1 MNILLAAATPLEI
14 DPFLEQYRQRGSFFL
29 SGHTVDI
36 LITGIGL
43 TATTY
48 SLTKQ
53 IHIKQPD
60 LVIQA
65 GIAGCFDPAIP
76 LGAVVAVRRELIGD
90 LGVAEQQQWKTLSD
104 LKLVSK
110 NQFPFSNGWLVNKNE
125 LLKKVKGK
133 KVDAISVNEITSA
146 AQKKKL
152 YQEMFAP
159 ATESMEGA
167 ALHYVCL
174 QEDLP
179 FLQLRAV
186 SNYVGVR
193 DKKNW
198 KIKESIIHLNK
209 ELIHLLQ
216 QL

>member
-1 MNILLAAATPLEI
+1 MNILLIAATPLEI
-14 DPFLEQYRQRGSFFL
+14 GPFLEQYRQRGSFFL

-53 IHIKQPD
+53 VHIKRPD
-60 LVIQA
+60 VIIQA
-65 GIAGCFDPAIP
+65 GIAGCFDPAIR
-76 LGAVVAVRRELIGD
+76 LGAVVAVRRELIAD
-90 LGVAEQQQWKTLSD
+90 LGVTEQQQWKTLSD

-133 KVDAISVNEITSA
+133 KVDAISINEITSTPK
-146 AQKKKL
+146 KKKL
-152 YQEMFAP
+152 YIDTFAP
-159 ATESMEGA
+159 VTESMEGA

-174 QEDLP
+174 LEQIP
-179 FLQLRAV
+179 FLQLRAI
-186 SNYVGVR
+186 SNYVGER
-193 DKKNW
+193 NKKNW
-198 KIKESIIHLNK
+198 KLKESITNLNK

>member
-1 MNILLAAATPLEI
+1 MNILLVAATPFEI
-14 DPFLEQYRQRGSFFL
+14 GPFLEQYRQRNSFFL

-43 TATTY
+43 TAATY

-53 IHIKQPD
+53 VHIKRPD
-60 LVIQA
+60 LIIQS
-65 GIAGCFDPAIP
+65 GIAGCFDPAIR
-76 LGAVVAVRRELIGD
+76 LGTVVVVRRELIAD
-90 LGVAEQQQWKTLSD
+90 LGVTEQQQWKTLYD

-125 LLKKVKGK
+125 LLKKVKKK
-133 KVDAISVNEITSA
+133 KVDAVSVNEITSSA
-146 AQKKKL
+146 KRKKL
-152 YQEMFAP
+152 YQDLFAP
-159 ATESMEGA
+159 VTESMEGA

-174 QEDLP
+174 LEKIP
-179 FLQLRAV
+179 FLQLRAI
-186 SNYVGVR
+186 SNYVGER
-193 DKKNW
+193 NKKNW
-198 KIKESIIHLNK
+198 KIKESITNLNK